1 MNSWKTNS
9 FFTAIYD
16 ILIVDDQPEN
26 LRLLSSIL
34 SEQGYKV
41 RRVINGNLA
50 LNAAQLEPPDL
61 ILLDITMPEINGY
74 EVCEKLKQKPETKEI
89 PVIFLSAKDDLF
101 DKVLAF
107 EVGGADYIT
116 KPFYVQEVIL
126 RVRNQLILHQQQKQL
141 IEEIR
146 ARQEAESAL
155 KKAELEITRLTEK
168 LENSHQ
174 K

>member
-1 MNSWKTNS
+1 MNSGKKNS
-9 FFTAIYD
+9 FLTAIYD

-74 EVCEKLKQKPETKEI
+74 EVCEKLKQKPETQEI